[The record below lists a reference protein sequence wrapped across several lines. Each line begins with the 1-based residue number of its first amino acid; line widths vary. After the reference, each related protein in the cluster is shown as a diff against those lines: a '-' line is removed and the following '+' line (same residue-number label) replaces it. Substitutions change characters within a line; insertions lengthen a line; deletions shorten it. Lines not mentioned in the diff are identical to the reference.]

1 MKVLIDDKI
10 PYLRE
15 AAEWLLG
22 KDSLMFLPGDKFAG
36 SPELSEADALIIR
49 TRTRCN
55 AGLLSGTHVGFI
67 ATATIGYDHIDTD
80 YLRSAGISW
89 TNCPGCNATS
99 VAQYVRNAILRTI
112 PTILENREQRIIVN
126 GEPQA
131 CQSMVNGQW
140 SMVSRRRVSQ
150 LTIGIVGYGHVG
162 KAVCQA
168 LKAIGCKVLLND
180 PPLEEAPCRAPSDS
194 PFVSLQ
200 TIAEQCDV
208 ITFHTPLTTT
218 GRWPTFHLADEAFF
232 ASLQRHPLI
241 INAARGG
248 VVDEAALLRAHA
260 EGKVSHMIIDTWEGE
275 PLISHPLL
283 EHADIATPHIA
294 GYSADGKSNATRM
307 ALRSLC
313 SHFGITIP
321 DEQHFLRLT
330 APPELSPAP
339 RPTGNPLA
347 DALALY
353 DPLADSA
360 RLKANPQA
368 FEHLRNHYPLR
379 REQ

>member
-22 KDSLMFLPGDKFAG
+22 KDSLMFLPGDRFAG

-99 VAQYVRNAILRTI
+99 VAQYVRNALAKILPADNPHT
-112 PTILENREQRIIVN
+112 V
-126 GEPQA
+126 
-131 CQSMVNGQW
+131 
-140 SMVSRRRVSQ
+140 
-150 LTIGIVGYGHVG
+150 GIVGYGHVG

-168 LKAIGCKVLLND
+168 LETIGCKVLLND
-180 PPLEEAPCRAPSDS
+180 PPLEETPCRAPSDS

-218 GRWPTFHLADEAFF
+218 GRWPTYHLADKAFF
-232 ASLQRHPLI
+232 ASLQRHPVI

-248 VVDEAALLRAHA
+248 VVDEAALLRAYA

-275 PLISHPLL
+275 PLISLPLL
-283 EHADIATPHIA
+283 EQADIATPHIA

-313 SHFGITIP
+313 SHFGIAIP
-321 DEQHFLRLT
+321 DEQYFLQLT

-339 RPTGNPLA
+339 RPTGNPLT